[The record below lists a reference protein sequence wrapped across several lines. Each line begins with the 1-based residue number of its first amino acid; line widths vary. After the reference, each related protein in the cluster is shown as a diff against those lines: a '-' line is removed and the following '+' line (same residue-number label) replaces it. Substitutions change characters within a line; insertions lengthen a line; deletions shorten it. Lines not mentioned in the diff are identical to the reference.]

1 MKKVKEYSVISMND
15 YGSTNYVTHYV
26 PIAIL
31 EDVTKENVAV
41 IMAELADKWCL
52 NDEYGKEFIDECVEN
67 LIKNKIYCDE
77 DYEVSFKIETAYLY
91 R

>member
-1 MKKVKEYSVISMND
+1 MEKTKEYSIISMND
-15 YGSTNYVTHYV
+15 YGSTNYVTDYK

-31 EDVTKENVAV
+31 EDTTKETIGV
-41 IMAELADKWCL
+41 IMAELADEWCL
-52 NDEYGKEFIDECVEN
+52 DDEEGREFIDKCVEN

-91 R
+91 M